1 MKQLFCKAILCLLL
15 TGSVVLNG
23 CKKEIRPAEI
33 TDETPAAKQPNPL
46 KNFMQVNLVGN
57 NDEYDPAFIDPAL
70 VNAWGLAFTSNGIA
84 WVSSQAGHVSTVYN
98 SEGGTVR
105 PPVNIPSP
113 GGPTGGNPTGV
124 VFNGSNTD
132 FLIPNPTTGSA
143 AARFI
148 FVGVDGQVSAW
159 NSAQGNNAYR
169 VADLSATSA
178 FTGLTTAVNNGVT
191 HLYAADFRAG
201 NIKVWNNAWAPVA
214 MSFTDPNLP
223 SGYSPF
229 NIQSIDNKLY
239 VMYAKVDPEEGEE
252 KTGHGLGFVDVYNPD
267 GSLVKRLISKGKLN
281 APWGI
286 AKAPGTFFMDN
297 APMPNVLLVGNFG
310 DGRINVYDMDGDY
323 IGIMKG
329 DGNKLIEI
337 EGLWAIAF
345 PPAGSGIDPNRLY
358 FAAGPDDEEEGLF
371 GYIIKQ

>member
-1 MKQLFCKAILCLLL
+1 MKQIFYKSGMSLLVGTALF
-15 TGSVVLNG
+15 LNG
-23 CKKEIRPAEI
+23 CKKEIRSNEAGEEQQASKI
-33 TDETPAAKQPNPL
+33 PNPL
-46 KNFMQVNLVGN
+46 KNFTQVNLVGN

-70 VNAWGLAFTSNGIA
+70 VNAWGIAFSSNGIA
-84 WVSSQAGHVSTVYN
+84 WVASEDGHVSTVYN

-124 VFNGSNTD
+124 VFNPSNTD
-132 FLIPNPTTGSA
+132 FPIPNPTTGSA

-159 NSAQGNNAYR
+159 NNAQGNNAYR
-169 VADLSATSA
+169 VANLAATSA
-178 FTGLTTAVNNGVT
+178 FTGLTTAVHNGVT

-201 NIKVWNNAWAPVA
+201 NIRVWNNAWVSVP
-214 MSFTDPNLP
+214 MSFSDPALP
-223 SGYSPF
+223 AGFAPF

-239 VMYAKVDPEEGEE
+239 VMYAKVDPETGEE
-252 KTGHGLGFVDVYNPD
+252 RAGHGLGVVDVYNPD
-267 GSLVKRLISKGKLN
+267 GTLVKRLITKGKLN

-297 APMPNVLLVGNFG
+297 APMANVLLVGNFG
-310 DGRINVYDMDGDY
+310 DGRINVYDLDGDY
-323 IGIMKG
+323 IGILKG
-329 DGNKLIEI
+329 EGNKLIEI
-337 EGLWAIAF
+337 EGLWTITFA
-345 PPAGSGIDPNRLY
+345 PAGSGIDPGRLY

>member
-1 MKQLFCKAILCLLL
+1 MKQLFCKAALCLLL
-15 TGSVVLNG
+15 TGTVFFNS
-23 CKKEIRPAEI
+23 CKKEVRPTEV
-33 TDETPAAKQPNPL
+33 TEETPAAKQPNPL
-46 KNFMQVNLVGN
+46 KSFTQVNLVGN
-57 NDEYDPAFIDPAL
+57 NDEYDPAFIDPVL

-84 WVSSQAGHVSTVYN
+84 WVGAQAGHVSTVYN
-98 SEGGTVR
+98 STGGTVR

-124 VFNGSNTD
+124 VFNPSNTD

-159 NSAQGNNAYR
+159 NNAQGNNAYR
-169 VADLSATSA
+169 VANMVATSA
-178 FTGLTTAVNNGVT
+178 FTGLTTAVHNGVT

-201 NIKVWNNAWAPVA
+201 NIKVWNNAWAAVS
-214 MSFTDPNLP
+214 MSFTDPQLP

-239 VMYAKVDPEEGEE
+239 VTYAKVDAATGRSQH
-252 KTGHGLGFVDVYNPD
+252 GHGLGYVDVYNPD
-267 GSLVKRLISKGKLN
+267 GSFVKRLVTKGKLN

-286 AKAPGTFFMDN
+286 AKAPGSFFMDN
-297 APMPNVLLVGNFG
+297 APAANVLLVGNFG
-310 DGRINVYDMDGDY
+310 DGRINVYDLDGHY

-329 DGNKLIEI
+329 EGNKLIEI
-337 EGLWAIAF
+337 EGLWAIVF